1 MKKII
6 CLCLLA
12 ALLLAGCESK
22 GEQVEPATTPEA
34 SGGPSAEPTPSEGT
48 ESEGAI
54 TVTYTPSPEPTP
66 TPTPEPTP
74 TPTPAPTPTP
84 EPYDYSAPVPE
95 REAVEE
101 EWFADAVLIGDS
113 RTEGMRL
120 YSGLKAADYICYKG
134 LTVKTVVEN
143 EPVIQAEGEKVGVLQ
158 ALAEKQYKKVYLC
171 LGLNELGYPTD
182 QGFVDYYTQVV
193 DKLIELQPDADIYL
207 QAVLPV
213 NTEVCRQANQPSYV
227 ENQRVAA
234 FNTIIA
240 DIAEE
245 KQLCFVDVRE
255 ALVDEN
261 GELPAELTSD
271 GVHMRKD
278 GYVAWYEYLKTHTV
292 EENG

>member
-1 MKKII
+1 MKKTI

-12 ALLLAGCESK
+12 VFLLGGCTPDAGK
-22 GEQVEPATTPEA
+22 VDATPTPEV
-34 SGGPSAEPTPSEGT
+34 SSEPSAEPTPSETVET
-48 ESEGAI
+48 EPTTE
-54 TVTYTPSPEPTP
+54 PDPTP
-66 TPTPEPTP
+66 TSTPEPTP
-74 TPTPAPTPTP
+74 TPTPTPAPP
-84 EPYDYSAPVPE
+84 EYDYSAPVPE
-95 REAVEE
+95 REAVNE
-101 EWFADAVLIGDS
+101 EWFADAVFIGDS

-134 LTVKTVVEN
+134 LTVKAVVEN
-143 EPVIQAEGEKVGVLQ
+143 EPLIQVEGATVGVLQ

-171 LGLNELGYPTD
+171 LGLNELGYPTE
-182 QGFVDYYTQVV
+182 QGFADYYTQVV
-193 DKLIELQPDADIYL
+193 DKLIELQPNADIYL

-213 NTEVCRQANQPSYV
+213 NTEVCRQSNQPSYV

-234 FNTIIA
+234 YNAIIA
-240 DIAEE
+240 DLAEE

-278 GYVAWYEYLKTHTV
+278 GYVTWYEYLKTHTV